1 MLRNSLESKEAPN
14 LGHSNMP
21 IEPLRCKVCGGL
33 LDDRLKCQHC
43 GTLHERVENR
53 LEIIR
58 VCPKHL
64 IGYSAS
70 ECPKCVE
77 EYQALMLYNQ
87 EQAKLSFE
95 REEALRKERE
105 TLEKER
111 LRKIEQAR
119 LKHEQWKK
127 SSYPKLKRISVVAVM
142 CLIIGIAGICLSTEN
157 FIAHDVNAV
166 PYSSTSYVPP
176 VIPSPTPTPTPIT
189 TPSPITILNDNN
201 VNINLVYENNQ
212 GISIAP
218 SYFYETEG
226 VQETFVVSIFL
237 GGTIDSNDSNLL
249 WTDGNSY
256 NGFSKS
262 DVISFSRLNSSDSY
276 CVVISFIIPDGGVFL
291 YLTLRLMH
299 HLRLI
304 IFQHLHNWIFWL
316 MERQHHHNQRR
327 NPQEHMLLTRQY
339 SMKRTLS
346 IKQ

>member
-1 MLRNSLESKEAPN
+1 M
-14 LGHSNMP
+14 
-21 IEPLRCKVCGGL
+21 
-33 LDDRLKCQHC
+33 
-43 GTLHERVENR
+43 
-53 LEIIR
+53 
-58 VCPKHL
+58 

-77 EYQALMLYNQ
+77 EHQALMLYNQ

-95 REEALRKERE
+95 REEALKKERE
-105 TLEKER
+105 AHEKEK
-111 LRKIEQAR
+111 LRRIEHAR
-119 LKHEQWKK
+119 LEHEQWKK

-276 CVVISFIIPDGGVFL
+276 CVVISFIIPDGGALPLSYTAFNASFTINYIPTSAQLDILVNGTSAPPQPTPQPTGTYVTHTTILNETYSFNQAMSKVSASAIGIIEIL
-291 YLTLRLMH
+291 
-299 HLRLI
+299 LI
-304 IFQHLHNWIFWL
+304 VIGALIL
-316 MERQHHHNQRR
+316 VAI
-327 NPQEHMLLTRQY
+327 PIVVY
-339 SMKRTLS
+339 SKSCYELE
-346 IKQ
+346 